1 MQNLKDGNVLNIK
14 TSNLGEVKNNSTV
27 SKPRSLEAVNPMGK
41 VIGISPKINL
51 NNVKVIKKD
60 GTEEDYNIQKVI
72 SAVKKSAARMLVDLS
87 DKDIEEA
94 VKLRAAEYK

>member
-60 GTEEDYNIQKVI
+60 GT
-72 SAVKKSAARMLVDLS
+72 
-87 DKDIEEA
+87 
-94 VKLRAAEYK
+94 

>member
-60 GTEEDYNIQKVI
+60 GTEEDYNILGEKI
-72 SAVKKSAARMLVDLS
+72 LTLTLPTKIL
-87 DKDIEEA
+87 
-94 VKLRAAEYK
+94 